1 MKHITRIHSSSI
13 AGTKSGAGKAFT
25 LIELLIVVAIIAILA
40 AIAVPNFLEAQ
51 VRSKVSRVKADMR
64 SLRVALECYRVDNNN
79 YLPDRGGSA
88 GDYTTWA
95 ALTTPVAY
103 ITTVVRDPFT
113 PELGMRNPYAP
124 NFFEYG
130 ASIRPGGSGLTQGWP
145 ENMRAAGLE
154 YWILSP
160 GPDQDYDLF
169 EKATSGMWGDGQNW
183 VDLDA
188 GTRFQEVLYDGTN
201 GTRSSG
207 DIIAS
212 NKRMYN

>member
-1 MKHITRIHSSSI
+1 MKRIIRIHSSSI
-13 AGTKSGAGKAFT
+13 AGTKPGARKAFT

-64 SLRVALECYRVDNNN
+64 SMRVALECYRVDNNN
-79 YLPDRGGSA
+79 YLPDLGGMA
-88 GDYTTWA
+88 ADYTTWSR
-95 ALTTPVAY
+95 LTSPVAY
-103 ITTVVRDPFT
+103 ITSIPSDPFT
-113 PELGMRNPYAP
+113 PKYGLGRDLNAP

-130 ASIRPGGSGLTQGWP
+130 ASIRPGGSGLMHGWP
-145 ENMRAAGLE
+145 ENMRAVGLE
-154 YWILSP
+154 YWMLSP
-160 GPDQDYDLF
+160 GPDQDYDL
-169 EKATSGMWGDGQNW
+169 ASYGAWGDGDPW
-183 VDLDA
+183 VRLDA
-188 GTRFQEVLYDGTN
+188 GTGTQEVLYDGTN